1 MPTFSYLIFYL
12 DWYLEAE
19 HGVLVLV
26 DKLPSAGD
34 LHGGVGVL
42 YGQVH
47 VVHQLL
53 ASLKRTVTAAEIFA
67 SLQGAAVEGQFH
79 TRRNDAN
86 NLAGETL
93 GGLGGHYG
101 GLPSGGFSVVNLA
114 GKPSATVHS
123 DGLDGGTGT
132 AVLYLDF
139 VSKSIANGNSC
150 KKNKIKKVHNNE
162 GCCICSNCSR
172 TIQNSVFSHFT

>member
-12 DWYLEAE
+12 DRDLEAE
-19 HGVLVLV
+19 YGVLVLV
-26 DKLPSAGD
+26 EKLPSACD
-34 LHGGVGVL
+34 LHGGIGVL

-53 ASLKRTVTAAEIFA
+53 ARLKRTVATAEVFA
-67 SLQGAAVEGQFH
+67 GLQGAAVEGKFE
-79 TRRNDAN
+79 TRWNDAN

-93 GGLGGHYG
+93 GSLGGHYG

-114 GKPSATVHS
+114 GKPRATVHS
-123 DGLDGGTGT
+123 DGLDGGAGT
-132 AVLYLDF
+132 AVFYLDF

-150 KKNKIKKVHNNE
+150 KKNKIKKVHYNKR
-162 GCCICSNCSR
+162 CCNCSNSCRSE
-172 TIQNSVFSHFT
+172 S